1 MGCYRWLIVCSMKRF
16 AEEILAKIDAE
27 IRLRD
32 CDVDFAMDN
41 ALYMVRFIAPMYEQL
56 REMIV
61 SYSFPS
67 AEDEICFFKELKPEI
82 LSKYIYFSKVY
93 HIELKCPDGSND
105 CIREYL
111 STELDKLTYFFR
123 NNIEFY
129 QYIRSQSTH
138 LDHFYF
144 TRKPIGTSTMP
155 SFESF
160 QYDADPLFSTG
171 YDYKLAKILSNK
183 HLKVYLENRMVKLNN
198 TEYKA
203 VRSNMDVITIESK
216 AYKEIVAKIDVIANY
231 VFSQEDTKNEDEIWV
246 DSYEVCTFLKISEKT
261 LQRLRVSG
269 TIAYSN
275 IRGRYFYKVSEI
287 RRMLEERLVKS
298 NKENIDNLITNHQL
312 YAKERRN
319 LRKDK

>member
-1 MGCYRWLIVCSMKRF
+1 MKRL

-32 CDVDFAMDN
+32 CDVYSAMDN

-56 REMIV
+56 REMII
-61 SYSFPS
+61 SYSFLS
-67 AEDEICFFKELKPEI
+67 VEDEICFFKELKPEI

-93 HIELKCPDGSND
+93 HIELKCPDGSKD

-144 TRKPIGTSTMP
+144 TRKSIRSSTIP

-160 QYDADPLFSTG
+160 QYDTDPLFSTG
-171 YDYKLAKILSNK
+171 YDYKLAKILCNK
-183 HLKVYLENRMVKLNN
+183 HLKVYLGNRMAKLNN

-203 VRSNMDVITIESK
+203 VRSSKFSSMCFTGKKNALIELGYALVSSGDINHGNIEI
-216 AYKEIVAKIDVIANY
+216 KEFMEY
-231 VFSQEDTKNEDEIWV
+231 LSFVF
-246 DSYEVCTFLKISEKT
+246 
-261 LQRLRVSG
+261 
-269 TIAYSN
+269 
-275 IRGRYFYKVSEI
+275 
-287 RRMLEERLVKS
+287 
-298 NKENIDNLITNHQL
+298 NIDLGD
-312 YAKERRN
+312 YYDA
-319 LRKDK
+319 